1 MVISDFRHPDGKMA
15 AKEVKVVLRQTAD
28 GVDDVKSS

>member
-1 MVISDFRHPDGKMA
+1 MADFHHPDGKAA
-15 AKEVKVVLRQTAD
+15 AKEMKVVLRQTAD